1 MADQAGHSA
10 SAIAALSSTLTGRH
24 TAVADADR
32 ALAEALTAAHAAT
45 VEGLQRLDAIAADI
59 DAAVAHQEA
68 FALDTAAGAHEFH
81 RFLLAKQREISDIVS
96 STAAL
101 SDAKSAALQELLV
114 HYRQTPTVST
124 P

>member
-1 MADQAGHSA
+1 
-10 SAIAALSSTLTGRH
+10 LS
-24 TAVADADR
+24 
-32 ALAEALTAAHAAT
+32 AAHAAT
-45 VEGLQRLDAIAADI
+45 VEGLQQLDAIAAEL

-81 RFLLAKQREISDIVS
+81 RFLLARQREISAVVS

-101 SDAKSAALQELLV
+101 SRAKSAALQELLSRYP
-114 HYRQTPTVST
+114 HTPTVST